1 VDGFIRELSQWVVQE
16 ALFLADNGE
25 VLKRLAE
32 LGLRHGLPFDRLS
45 THLKLLHPLNH
56 SVSRIWR
63 SDRPMEERFPV
74 RGMENHPTYLTSPVK
89 KVWDSGMWI
98 ERHIAPGAGPPDP
111 DGFTILDDLK
121 LEGFTHYVMGPV
133 VFSDRETHALS
144 YATRS
149 PEGFTAEQIAA
160 LHQVNTILA
169 PVVEVKA
176 LRRTTAGLM
185 EVYLG
190 HDTFELLTG
199 GQIQLGDG
207 LHRRAALWYSD
218 LRGFTQ
224 MTEDRPLEQVV
235 DIMNDYFGLV
245 GAAATR
251 HGGEVVQFI
260 GDAILI
266 YFAVPEDGLDAIA
279 CRHALD
285 CAVEARRE
293 LANWNRQRDS
303 KGLPPIDFGLGL
315 DFGDI
320 IHVNVG
326 TAGRQAFNIIGPAV
340 NRAARIEELTK
351 TIGRPVLLSS
361 DFAQALGHRVHSL
374 GTHKL
379 RGVARPVEIVEPAD
393 GPLAP

>member
-1 VDGFIRELSQWVVQE
+1 MDGFLRELSQWAVQE
-16 ALFLADNGE
+16 ALFLTDNGE

-63 SDRPMEERFPV
+63 SDRPMEERFPM
-74 RGMENHPTYLTSPVK
+74 RGMENHPTYLTSTVK
-89 KVWDSGMWI
+89 RVWDNGVWL
-98 ERHIAPGAGPPDP
+98 ERRIAPDDGPDP
-111 DGFTILDDLK
+111 EGFSILDDLR

-133 VFSDRETHALS
+133 VFSDRETHAIS
-144 YATRS
+144 FATRA
-149 PEGFTAEQIAA
+149 PDGFTTAQIAS
-160 LHQVNTILA
+160 LKHVTTILA

-199 GQIQLGDG
+199 GQVQLGDG
-207 LHRRAALWYSD
+207 LRRRAALWYSD

-235 DIMNDYFGLV
+235 EVMNDYFGLV

-293 LANWNRQRDS
+293 LGSWNLQRATR
-303 KGLPPIDFGLGL
+303 GLPPIDFGLGL

-361 DFAQALGHRVHSL
+361 DFAEALGHRVHSL
-374 GTHKL
+374 GLHKL
-379 RGVARPVEIVEPAD
+379 RGVAREVEIVEPAE
-393 GPLAP
+393 GPLAR

>member
-1 VDGFIRELSQWVVQE
+1 M
-16 ALFLADNGE
+16 
-25 VLKRLAE
+25 
-32 LGLRHGLPFDRLS
+32 HLP
-45 THLKLLHPLNH
+45 LH
-56 SVSRIWR
+56 
-63 SDRPMEERFPV
+63 
-74 RGMENHPTYLTSPVK
+74 RG
-89 KVWDSGMWI
+89 
-98 ERHIAPGAGPPDP
+98 
-111 DGFTILDDLK
+111 
-121 LEGFTHYVMGPV
+121 
-133 VFSDRETHALS
+133 
-144 YATRS
+144 
-149 PEGFTAEQIAA
+149 
-160 LHQVNTILA
+160 QV
-169 PVVEVKA
+169 
-176 LRRTTAGLM
+176 
-185 EVYLG
+185 
-190 HDTFELLTG
+190 
-199 GQIQLGDG
+199 QLGDG
-207 LHRRAALWYSD
+207 LRRRAALWYSD

-235 DIMNDYFGLV
+235 DVMNDYFGLV
-245 GAAATR
+245 GAAAAR

-266 YFAVPEDGLDAIA
+266 YFAVPEDGLDTIA

-293 LANWNRQRDS
+293 LGTWNRQREA

-374 GTHKL
+374 GLHKL
-379 RGVARPVEIVEPAD
+379 RGVAREVEIVEPAE
-393 GPLAP
+393 GPLAS